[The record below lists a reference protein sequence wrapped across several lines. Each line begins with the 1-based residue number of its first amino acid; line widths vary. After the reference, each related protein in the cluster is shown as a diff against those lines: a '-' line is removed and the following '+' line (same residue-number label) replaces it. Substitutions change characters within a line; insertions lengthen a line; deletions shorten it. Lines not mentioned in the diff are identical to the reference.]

1 MQQLITVKRHTL
13 WWNRCA
19 LQYTRLVIDSVCYQY
34 TRLAIDSVCYQYTRL
49 AIDSVCYQYTRLGI
63 DSVCYQYTLLA
74 IDSVCCQYTCLAIE
88 SVCCQYTRL
97 AIDSVCCKGCKPGDK
112 THLQSLPQYS
122 LDAMEA
128 TSERTSIES
137 ATGTDTRRQTN
148 FFRDIYI
155 YISMSYVLRSVTTHT
170 STTHSFDLE

>member
-49 AIDSVCYQYTRLGI
+49 AIDSVC
-63 DSVCYQYTLLA
+63 
-74 IDSVCCQYTCLAIE
+74 
-88 SVCCQYTRL
+88 
-97 AIDSVCCKGCKPGDK
+97 CKGCKPGDN
-112 THLQSLPQYS
+112 THLQSLPQYI

-155 YISMSYVLRSVTTHT
+155 STFPCLTYSVPLPHIHPLHT
-170 STTHSFDLE
+170 LSIWNEIAPATATQLGQ